1 MITRMVLLWYVITA
15 TDSYFFTRTDES
27 IDTYGEA
34 AFFRTPVTIF
44 GFQPLLLGAV
54 FMCHRPG

>member
-1 MITRMVLLWYVITA
+1 MITRVVLLWYLITA
-15 TDSYFFTRTDES
+15 TDSYPFTRTDKS

-34 AFFRTPVTIF
+34 AFCRNPVTIF

-54 FMCHRPG
+54 LVRHCPG